1 MSRAHHHEHIESLLA
16 RMLKAQIISRFSLVA
31 PTEGCIPLASFA

>member
-16 RMLKAQIISRFSLVA
+16 RMLKAQIISRFTLVA
-31 PTEGCIPLASFA
+31 ASEGFIPLPWLA